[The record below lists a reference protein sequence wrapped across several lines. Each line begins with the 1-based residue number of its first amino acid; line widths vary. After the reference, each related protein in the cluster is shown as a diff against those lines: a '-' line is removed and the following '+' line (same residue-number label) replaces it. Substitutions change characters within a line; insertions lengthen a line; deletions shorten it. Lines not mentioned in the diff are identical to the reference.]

1 MSKIIIFSFTI
12 LLILRVNAQQDNQ
25 ILTVIASGDGENQSK
40 ATNAAL
46 RNSIEKTLGVFIS
59 SNTEVNNDILLKDQ
73 INTIASGNV
82 LEYNI
87 ISVTNVNN
95 NFNVT
100 VSAKISLQKLVSLIN
115 NKSNIVHLNG
125 GVFGQNVKIENYYR
139 EQESIILSNF
149 FTKFNQI
156 NLFDIDFIVQEPK
169 PIRLLKEPKP
179 NFTINDSIKFNF
191 TNNYHNL
198 FRNRDFKTDKKQIKS
213 ILKTKNL
220 FFLSEEVVPI
230 NEPSD
235 KENSFFIDIV
245 IVPKFNENYI
255 KFIDEFSE
263 LLSII
268 SIPLNNDNNSKVET
282 PKIVSLRMVPNNLLI
297 DRFFVKKKYEGSDE
311 YKFYLR
317 SIESL
322 NLIKNFFRVK
332 LVSQFAGCGFF
343 KDNALIKFNF
353 CNYLA
358 STQDG
363 HRIGFNYFGGN
374 HPSYGRCTIIEDETG
389 YGSDSQQPIVI
400 SPFVF
405 SCYNQFRL
413 VKPIVIRIFK
423 SISEIEKLE
432 KIEFES
438 IR

>member
-311 YKFYLR
+311 YKFYLMYGY
-317 SIESL
+317 
-322 NLIKNFFRVK
+322 K
-332 LVSQFAGCGFF
+332 
-343 KDNALIKFNF
+343 
-353 CNYLA
+353 
-358 STQDG
+358 
-363 HRIGFNYFGGN
+363 
-374 HPSYGRCTIIEDETG
+374 SY
-389 YGSDSQQPIVI
+389 VW
-400 SPFVF
+400 
-405 SCYNQFRL
+405 L
-413 VKPIVIRIFK
+413 
-423 SISEIEKLE
+423 
-432 KIEFES
+432 
-438 IR
+438 

>member
-1 MSKIIIFSFTI
+1 MKKTLAIVWILIFSI
-12 LLILRVNAQQDNQ
+12 KSYSQNENIIQ
-25 ILTVIASGDGENQSK
+25 VISNGTGITRSAAINS
-40 ATNAAL
+40 AL
-46 RNSIEKTLGVFIS
+46 RNSIESTFGVFIS
-59 SNTEVNNDILLKDQ
+59 ASTEVNNDQLVKDQ
-73 INTIASGNV
+73 ISTVASGN
-82 LEYNI
+82 I
-87 ISVTNVNN
+87 IKYEVISENNKGQHYDVTLK
-95 NFNVT
+95 
-100 VSAKISLQKLVSLIN
+100 AEISLQKIINEINKTNKIVELSGSL
-115 NKSNIVHLNG
+115 
-125 GVFGQNVKIENYYR
+125 FAQNVKIENYYR

-169 PIRLLKEPKP
+169 PIRILKEQKP

-198 FRNRDFKTDKKQIKS
+198 FRNWDFKTDKKQIKS

-220 FFLSEEVVPI
+220 FFLSEKVVPL

-235 KENSFFIDIV
+235 NENSFFIDIV
-245 IVPKFNENYI
+245 LVPKFNENYI

-282 PKIVSLRMVPNNLLI
+282 PTIVSLRMVPNNLLI
-297 DRFFVKKKYEGSDE
+297 DRFFVKKNYEGSDE

-322 NLIKNFFRVK
+322 DLIKNYFRVK

-353 CNYLA
+353 CDYLA
-358 STQDG
+358 RTQDG
-363 HRIGFNYFGGN
+363 YRTGFNYFGGN
-374 HPSYGRCTIIEDETG
+374 YPDYGRSTIIEDETG
-389 YGSDSQQPIVI
+389 YVSNRQQPIVI
-400 SPFVF
+400 SPFVNARDNYF
-405 SCYNQFRL
+405 YFVQ
-413 VKPIVIRIFK
+413 PIVIRIFK

-432 KIEFES
+432 KIEFEPV
-438 IR
+438 R